1 MSSRPTVHDDEK
13 PASAKAT
20 GLVALAVMS
29 SRVLGLVREM
39 MFASYFDGGLR
50 DTFIAAFRLPNLL
63 RDLFAEGALSTAFIT
78 VFSQKMKTEGDAT
91 ACSPWRPSS

>member
-13 PASAKAT
+13 PASAKST

-63 RDLFAEGALSTAFIT
+63 AISLRKVLSPRL
-78 VFSQKMKTEGDAT
+78 S
-91 ACSPWRPSS
+91 SPSSVRR